1 VTLLVG
7 FAPDGR
13 DRAVLRLA
21 SMLARSGGDDLVV
34 CSVIPEAWP
43 PSLAR
48 IDAEYQAYL
57 EQLAQEALDDAR
69 ARLPGDLPATFLI
82 YRAHSTPGG
91 LLEVA
96 EARGARMI
104 VAGSSVH
111 AGSGFVSLG
120 SATSRL
126 VHSSPVTVA
135 LAPHQFRCAPDA
147 RVARV
152 TAAFGGSDVEF
163 VVAAAS
169 VAERVGASLR
179 IASFAVRAR
188 PPYTSGVGR
197 MADDAMDQEWIEQI
211 RAATGAALDKVERLR
226 RVPRE
231 IETVIGHG
239 ESWEEALDDVEW
251 DGGDVLAVGSS
262 TEGPLARVFLGSR
275 AAKIVRHTPVPVVVI
290 PRGRVEALAEEAMA
304 EAAGQSPDPQ

>member
-1 VTLLVG
+1 MTVVVG

-13 DRAVLRLA
+13 GRAVLHLA
-21 SMLARSGGDDLVV
+21 ALLSRSGDDDLLV

-43 PSLAR
+43 PSPAKV
-48 IDAEYQAYL
+48 DAEYRAHL
-57 EQLAQEALDDAR
+57 KQLAQTALDKAR
-69 ARLPGDLPATFLI
+69 ARLPGDIPATFLI
-82 YRAHSTPGG
+82 HLAHSTPAG

-96 EARGARMI
+96 QERGARMI
-104 VAGSSVH
+104 VAGSSAYGG
-111 AGSGFVSLG
+111 AGQVSLG

-126 VHSSPVTVA
+126 VHSSPIIVA
-135 LAPHQFRCAPDA
+135 LAPHKFRCRPDA

-197 MADDAMDQEWIEQI
+197 MADDAMDQEWIQQI
-211 RAATGAALDKVERLR
+211 RAATGAALDQVERLR

-239 ESWEEALDDVEW
+239 ESWDEALEDIEW
-251 DGGDVLAVGSS
+251 EEGDVLAVGSS
-262 TEGPLARVFLGSR
+262 SEGPLARVFLGSR
-275 AAKIVRHTPVPVVVI
+275 AAKIVRHSPVPVVVV
-290 PRGRVEALAEEAMA
+290 PRGRVEALAEEALT